1 MRCECAGPIHIEG
14 EDTSTRRYMHK
25 THRTHKT
32 TTTHTHTHTHAR
44 THARTRAQTHTHT
57 HTQALINMEGKEFSF
72 AAGATRPWP
81 RIAIN
86 DTEPVG
92 MRWVD
97 DHPFPGLPDDLD
109 EPFPVTSGD
118 D

>member
-1 MRCECAGPIHIEG
+1 
-14 EDTSTRRYMHK
+14 
-25 THRTHKT
+25 
-32 TTTHTHTHTHAR
+32 
-44 THARTRAQTHTHT
+44 
-57 HTQALINMEGKEFSF
+57 MEGKEFSF

>member
-1 MRCECAGPIHIEG
+1 
-14 EDTSTRRYMHK
+14 MHK
-25 THRTHKT
+25 IHTHKYT
-32 TTTHTHTHTHAR
+32 RKYTHTNTH
-44 THARTRAQTHTHT
+44 THTHT
-57 HTQALINMEGKEFSF
+57 HTQALINMEGKTFSF

-92 MRWVD
+92 LRWVD
-97 DHPFPGLPDDLD
+97 NHPFPGLPNDWD
-109 EPFPVTSGD
+109 EPFPETSGD

>member
-1 MRCECAGPIHIEG
+1 MSQLPWEATKRECAGPIHIEG
-14 EDTSTRRYMHK
+14 EDTSMYLQIHAQN
-25 THRTHKT
+25 THTQIHTQIHTHKY
-32 TTTHTHTHTHAR
+32 THTP
-44 THARTRAQTHTHT
+44 THT
-57 HTQALINMEGKEFSF
+57 HTQALINMEGKTFSF

-97 DHPFPGLPDDLD
+97 NHPFPGLPDDWD
-109 EPFPVTSGD
+109 EPFPETSGD